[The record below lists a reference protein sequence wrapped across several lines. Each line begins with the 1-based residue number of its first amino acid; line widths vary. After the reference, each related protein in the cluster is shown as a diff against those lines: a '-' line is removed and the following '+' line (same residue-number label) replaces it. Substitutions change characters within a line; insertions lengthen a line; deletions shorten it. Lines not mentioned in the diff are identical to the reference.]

1 MAKKILLKSKDGVE
15 VSFALTQII
24 LKGETTIKFPDAEE
38 WSDGASKT
46 YVYGDSYIAK
56 IPDELFTRV
65 ATALMPAPVVEN
77 PTDSDAETENASAE
91 SETGE

>member
-24 LKGETTIKFPDAEE
+24 LKGETTIRFPDAEE

-56 IPDELFTRV
+56 IPDELFAEV
-65 ATALMPAPVVEN
+65 AAALMPTPAVEN
-77 PTDSDAETENASAE
+77 PTESDTETETASGE
-91 SETGE
+91 PETGE

>member
-24 LKGETTIKFPDAEE
+24 LKGETTIRFPDAEE

-56 IPDELFTRV
+56 IPDELFARV

>member
-24 LKGETTIKFPDAEE
+24 LKGETTIRFPDTEE

-56 IPDELFTRV
+56 IPDELFAEV
-65 ATALMPAPVVEN
+65 AAALMPAPAVEN
-77 PTDSDAETENASAE
+77 PTESDTETETASGE
-91 SETGE
+91 PETGE

>member
-56 IPDELFTRV
+56 IPDEML
-65 ATALMPAPVVEN
+65 AQIAALLMPAPVVE
-77 PTDSDAETENASAE
+77 ESAE
-91 SETGE
+91 GTGEEAGENTESGAE